1 MARGFLTQN
10 WVNVRLKIVKL
21 LCKLIEF
28 TLWYCY

>member
-21 LCKLIEF
+21 LCKLLE
-28 TLWYCY
+28 LAR